1 MEVALP
7 QNFAMLLI
15 VNYVLDQHSVSNAS
29 KIISSTVISMSVFQ
43 SVTSP
48 FVSFVVLSIHVEN
61 VNPLLLLIKTKLV
74 HVQTI

>member
-1 MEVALP
+1 
-7 QNFAMLLI
+7 MLLI